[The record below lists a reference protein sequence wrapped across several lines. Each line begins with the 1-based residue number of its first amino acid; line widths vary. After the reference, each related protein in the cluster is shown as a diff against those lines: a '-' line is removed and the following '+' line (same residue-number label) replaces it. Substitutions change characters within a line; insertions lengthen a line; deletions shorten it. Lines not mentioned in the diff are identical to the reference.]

1 MIDPAKQEFA
11 LAVVLVAD
19 VRITANLG
27 YRVLENEG
35 TLIHRLEL
43 ERAIGPI
50 LPSGVAPMTICASFA
65 AHAYPRIHRK
75 IKDRLSDHL
84 ASDSIP

>member
-1 MIDPAKQEFA
+1 MSFDDPS
-11 LAVVLVAD
+11 LVINPPKLLK
-19 VRITANLG
+19 RNLG